1 MYLPSRDQKYAG
13 IGRLSAVIGLAFANG
28 SAVFL
33 TQMLR
38 EPLNGLIKA
47 MNAPSGEIWAPAISG
62 SPKKSSRSIRGGLC
76 AQTGAASVTSIKVE
90 ITSERISERRDW
102 PVERITPLSLC
113 VLLMSF
119 STAK

>member
-38 EPLNGLIKA
+38 EPLNGLMKA
-47 MNAPSGEIWAPAISG
+47 MNAPSGEICAPAISG
-62 SPKKSSRSIRGGLC
+62 SPKKSSRSISGGCC
-76 AQTGAASVTSIKVE
+76 AHTGAASARIIRIESI
-90 ITSERISERRDW
+90 TR
-102 PVERITPLSLC
+102 PVIDG
-113 VLLMSF
+113 
-119 STAK
+119 